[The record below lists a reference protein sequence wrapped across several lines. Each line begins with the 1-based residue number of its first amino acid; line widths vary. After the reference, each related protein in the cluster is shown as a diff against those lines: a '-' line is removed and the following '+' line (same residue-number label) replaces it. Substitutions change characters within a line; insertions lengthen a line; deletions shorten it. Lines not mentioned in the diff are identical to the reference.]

1 MEDINQNEKQLPT
14 FLKVLCILTFIG
26 AGLSVFSSVFT
37 FYAMQTKN
45 SFSIA
50 MLQAL
55 AAKSEDL
62 DLNTLIY
69 NTNVNMISNFITSLV
84 CIIGAF
90 LMWKLN
96 KTGYFIYVFAEI
108 CSIIFPFVFPTAPIS
123 TLSFIALIFPLGFIA
138 MYSMNLKSLS

>member
-1 MEDINQNEKQLPT
+1 MEINNQNEKQLPT
-14 FLKVLCILTFIG
+14 FLKVICILTFIG

-37 FYAMQTKN
+37 FYALQTKN

-55 AAKSEDL
+55 AAKSEDM
-62 DLNTLIY
+62 DLNTLMY

-84 CIIGAF
+84 CIVGAF

-96 KTGYFIYVFAEI
+96 KTGYYVYVVAEI
-108 CSIIFPFVFPTAPIS
+108 SSIIFPFIFPTAPIS
-123 TLSFIALIFPLGFIA
+123 SLSFVALIFPLGFIA
-138 MYSMNLKSLS
+138 MYSANLKHLI

>member
-108 CSIIFPFVFPTAPIS
+108 CTIIFPFVFPTAPIS
-123 TLSFIALIFPLGFIA
+123 ALSFIALIFPLGFIA